1 MCEKSVIDCMSEL
14 LDKAGGL
21 KFECVYVVGVLLDV
35 FNFGVV
41 ENSSEKPLKHC
52 FSALRTL
59 ILKR

>member
-21 KFECVYVVGVLLDV
+21 KFECVNVVGVLLDV

-41 ENSSEKPLKHC
+41 EDL
-52 FSALRTL
+52 
-59 ILKR
+59 